1 VTIDNRRI
9 GAATLLDSIGS
20 TAALKASAEL
30 AVAGP
35 TPTDLQRSTSLC
47 LP

>member
-1 VTIDNRRI
+1 MTIGNHRI

-30 AVAGP
+30 AISGA
-35 TPTDLQRSTSLC
+35 TPIDLQISTSLC
-47 LP
+47 LS

>member
-20 TAALKASAEL
+20 TAVLKASAEL
-30 AVAGP
+30 AISGA
-35 TPTDLQRSTSLC
+35 TPIDLQISTTLC